1 MPTPT
6 RIDTAELELA
16 TAKARKKI
24 DEAFA
29 LLAPYLV
36 VLNESERA
44 AMPRAREGFEQATRS
59 LCRAMTEHTAVAAA
73 AGFSSDAVLEDL
85 NNLDVIRPL
94 FERVEELWQRLADSR
109 LAWSA
114 EAWSPSLV
122 AYGVAK
128 AASEVN
134 PALRTVTA
142 PLAKIFATRRARG
155 GDESPPQPVQ
165 SPEPPPGA

>member
-36 VLNESERA
+36 VLNEAERA
-44 AMPRAREGFEQATRS
+44 AIPRAREGFEQATRS
-59 LCRAMTEHTAVAAA
+59 LCRAMAEHTAVATA
-73 AGFSSDAVLEDL
+73 AGFSSEAVLEDL

-122 AYGVAK
+122 AYGVSK

-155 GDESPPQPVQ
+155 GEEPQPAQ